1 MYWHH
6 GFGILGGL
14 IWLGIVAYVLWL
26 ALRLVRALERIAD
39 KSERKPSERIWPDW
53 QELCMR
59 ALGG

>member
-39 KSERKPSERIWPDW
+39 KSANKPE
-53 QELCMR
+53 
-59 ALGG
+59 